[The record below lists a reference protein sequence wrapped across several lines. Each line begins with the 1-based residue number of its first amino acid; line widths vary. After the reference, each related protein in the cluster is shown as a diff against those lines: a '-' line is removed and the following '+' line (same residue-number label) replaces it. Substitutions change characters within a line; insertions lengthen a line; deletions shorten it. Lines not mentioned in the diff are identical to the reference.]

1 MVFGELY
8 WVPGALLQAEDR
20 AHRIG
25 QSSTV
30 VIHYLVAQGTLDDR
44 VYPMLTEKLK
54 ALDTV
59 VDNKNDR
66 TLEGQKQHVVYED
79 LGDALDIL
87 VPE

>member
-1 MVFGELY
+1 MNYEYHV
-8 WVPGALLQAEDR
+8 
-20 AHRIG
+20 
-25 QSSTV
+25 
-30 VIHYLVAQGTLDDR
+30 TLDDR

-66 TLEGQKQHVVYED
+66 TLEGEKQHVVYED